1 MFKNGER
8 LGTSFLRLYPYLVN
22 EPRDMCVCVVS
33 VWSARENLLC
43 EMQHG
48 GPKVNT
54 FREVLREIIVVV
66 RFASMTPFVEGW
78 DFVETLGEGA
88 YGE

>member
-8 LGTSFLRLYPYLVN
+8 LGTSFLRPYPYLVN

-33 VWSARENLLC
+33 VRCARENLLC

-54 FREVLREIIVVV
+54 F
-66 RFASMTPFVEGW
+66 
-78 DFVETLGEGA
+78 
-88 YGE
+88 